1 MGAIAH
7 LTLQAMESYSALYN
21 KISDMVMTSIGQPN
35 TINPEWTGEENDT
48 VHSQYIYSE
57 WQNRYYEYFQS
68 IQRELQV
75 DLS

>member
-1 MGAIAH
+1 MKSHIEGGHEAK
-7 LTLQAMESYSALYN
+7 S
-21 KISDMVMTSIGQPN
+21 
-35 TINPEWTGEENDT
+35 EENDT

-75 DLS
+75 DLAEPMANIARIAVACFTNALDEMR

>member
-1 MGAIAH
+1 MGSP
-7 LTLQAMESYSALYN
+7 TLN
-21 KISDMVMTSIGQPN
+21 
-35 TINPEWTGEENDT
+35 NPEWTGEDDT

-75 DLS
+75 DLAEPMANIARIAVASFTNALDEMR